1 MNDRVSKF
9 KEIFLGLE
17 RAYGTFQPSESFRDD
32 NKAEGK
38 SFIHK
43 QQIEDARWEDHLK
56 GSWPSLGIF
65 PINDEDKCR
74 WGCID
79 IDQYPLDHVSIVQK
93 LKEKNLPF
101 VVAKSKSGGAHLFLF
116 FKDYV
121 PAGAVQKKIK
131 ELASLMGLGHC
142 EVFPKQDKLIREGMN
157 SKDWEVGSFL
167 NLPYHNGFNFSDRH
181 AFSEEGN
188 TLSLDEFLA
197 EVEKKSITLD
207 QLKKL
212 SLTNE
217 ESEFKDA
224 PFCIEAYLTENKQV
238 QQGSRDSFLF
248 QYAVYAKKK
257 YGENYEEEVHKFHH
271 KYFAD
276 PLTPKQLDKIV
287 KQADKKDWGYKCK
300 DQPMCSY
307 CNKSK
312 CRIRKYG
319 VGDSNVITDIGN
331 VVQHGD
337 DADTIYH
344 VTLNDEHRLV
354 LNVEELYDQHKFR
367 KKCLTK
373 IASMPSM
380 MNRDDW
386 DAFVLSIVSKAI
398 KVAPDFEVTPEGQ
411 FKTILNRYISNQA
424 NAMDIEEILNGQ
436 CFVDEEDN
444 KVYFRLDQLQE
455 FMKNRRYAQ
464 LTGIQLGIFLR
475 ELGGDSTKRKLG
487 NKKGQLVWWVPNDK
501 FNTKVEILP
510 EENTPAEEPIP
521 F

>member
-17 RAYGTFQPSESFRDD
+17 RAYGTFQPGESFRED

-43 QQIEDARWEDHLK
+43 QQIEDSLWEDHLK
-56 GSWPSLGIF
+56 GAWPSLGIF
-65 PINDEDKCR
+65 PINDQDKCR

-79 IDQYPLDHVSIVQK
+79 IDQYPLDHLSIVTK

-116 FKDYV
+116 F
-121 PAGAVQKKIK
+121 
-131 ELASLMGLGHC
+131 
-142 EVFPKQDKLIREGMN
+142 
-157 SKDWEVGSFL
+157 GSFL
-167 NLPYHNGFNFSDRH
+167 NLPYHNGYDFSDRH
-181 AFSEEGN
+181 AFNDKGN
-188 TLSLDEFLA
+188 ALSLDEFLL
-197 EVEKKSITLD
+197 EVDKKSITLD

-217 ESEFKDA
+217 DSEFKDA

-248 QYAVYAKKK
+248 QYAIYAKKK

-276 PLTPKQLDKIV
+276 PLSPKQLEKII
-287 KQADKKDWGYKCK
+287 KQADKKEWGYKCK
-300 DQPMCSY
+300 DQPMCSF

-337 DADTIYH
+337 DQDTIYH
-344 VTLNDEHRLV
+344 VTLNDDHRLV

-424 NAMDIEEILNGQ
+424 NAVDIEEILNGQ

-475 ELGGDSTKRKLG
+475 ELGGDSAKRKIG

-501 FNTKVEILP
+501 FNTKMELLP
-510 EENTPAEEPIP
+510 EEQKQEETIP